1 MAAAAESVVCT
12 RMAKVQPRSRR
23 QHNTWS
29 HHHHEE
35 CIREGGR
42 GVDTLMSVPGG
53 RGLNEASL
61 VLIFNKTDR
70 KSRSNFSKCSSS
82 LHHKKAYPKL

>member
-1 MAAAAESVVCT
+1 MVAAAESVVCT
-12 RMAKVQPRSRR
+12 RMAKVQPRGEDNTRSH
-23 QHNTWS
+23 QHTAVVSSSCFISGKGIN
-29 HHHHEE
+29 
-35 CIREGGR
+35 I
-42 GVDTLMSVPGG
+42 PGG

-82 LHHKKAYPKL
+82 LHHKRHREDVP